1 MNHFYSSIG
10 IKQTTLYGQ
19 GRVSLGLWCRAGLV
33 FSKTWAIKI
42 SDGSQL
48 SEQFLWRPT
57 ATGTQQTG
65 MDHFYSSNIWI
76 QQTAL
81 YGQGRVS
88 LGLWFRAGLV
98 FSKTWVKN
106 Q

>member
-1 MNHFYSSIG
+1 MDKEEFHWLFAVI
-10 IKQTTLYGQ
+10 Q
-19 GRVSLGLWCRAGLV
+19 GWFSAKLG
-33 FSKTWAIKI
+33 SKI

-48 SEQFLWRPT
+48 SAQFPWSPT

-65 MDHFYSSNIWI
+65 INHFYSSIWI

-88 LGLWFRAGLV
+88 LALHL
-98 FSKTWVKN
+98 
-106 Q
+106 

>member
-1 MNHFYSSIG
+1 MDKEEFHWVCGVMHGWFSA
-10 IKQTTLYGQ
+10 K
-19 GRVSLGLWCRAGLV
+19 LGSNIR
-33 FSKTWAIKI
+33 
-42 SDGSQL
+42 DGSQL
-48 SEQFLWRPT
+48 SAQFLWPPT

-65 MDHFYSSNIWI
+65 INHFSSSIWI

-81 YGQGRVS
+81 YGQGRFS
-88 LGLWFRAGLV
+88 LGLWCHAGLV